1 MFLGTLIVT
10 YFTVILRRVLCHVQ
24 ITGSEYVYTLVTH
37 HTFVVTCHKCKSII
51 GMFLEV
57 ESLRYYTFGFLEAQS
72 EKSL

>member
-10 YFTVILRRVLCHVQ
+10 YFTVILRRVLYHVR
-24 ITGSEYVYTLVTH
+24 ITGSEFVYTYYSSYIRSYLY
-37 HTFVVTCHKCKSII
+37 KSII

>member
-1 MFLGTLIVT
+1 MYTIVT
-10 YFTVILRRVLCHVQ
+10 HHTRD
-24 ITGSEYVYTLVTH
+24 VYTILVYIYFPD